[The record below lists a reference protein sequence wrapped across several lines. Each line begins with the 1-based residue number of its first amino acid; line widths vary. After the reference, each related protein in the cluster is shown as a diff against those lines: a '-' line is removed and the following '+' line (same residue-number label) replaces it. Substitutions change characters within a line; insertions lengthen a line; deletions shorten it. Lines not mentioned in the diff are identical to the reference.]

1 MQSRADS
8 RPPLPYEVVAM
19 IFRSLRGRFGNAF
32 VDKFRTGRYVPE
44 DQPNAGKDLGLLEAM
59 DVWAHELRELSQ
71 QDIEHGLRC
80 RFKFPPSADEFIT
93 AACTRDYGAMPSNQF
108 AALPPARITELDR
121 ERAAQH
127 LQTVTGTVR
136 KVVGS
141 TNHGQRLDWALE
153 IARRI
158 ERGLPQSS
166 YGAKL
171 AAEALL
177 NARQSIPAVLA
188 KYLPAPANDEDQEAA

>member
-1 MQSRADS
+1 MNSANSLDPQTIRF
-8 RPPLPYEVVAM
+8 
-19 IFRSLRGRFGNAF
+19 IFRTLRGRFGNGF
-32 VDKFRTGRYVPE
+32 VDKFRDGGDRVE
-44 DQPNAGKDLGLLEAM
+44 DPVSGKMVDPGLLEAM
-59 DVWAHELRELSQ
+59 DVWAHELRDLSLA
-71 QDIEHGLRC
+71 DIEHALKSK
-80 RFKFPPSADEFIT
+80 FKYPPSADEFIT

-141 TNHGQRLDWALE
+141 TNLGQRLDWALE

-188 KYLPAPANDEDQEAA
+188 NYLPAPANDEDQEAA